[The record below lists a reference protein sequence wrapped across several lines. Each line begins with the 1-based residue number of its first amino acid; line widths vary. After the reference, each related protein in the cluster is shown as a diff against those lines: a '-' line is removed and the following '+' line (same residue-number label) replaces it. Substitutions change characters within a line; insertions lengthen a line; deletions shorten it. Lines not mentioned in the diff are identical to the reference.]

1 MRSRFTAYANGFYQ
15 YVFDTYAQAARTKL
29 DLTMLSEGSQDTQWI
44 KLEVLSAWGEH
55 TRGEVEFIAYYKIK
69 KDFYAMHERSRF
81 IIEDGEWR
89 YLDGDMLNKNGK
101 LNVSRNQT
109 CLCGSMLKYK
119 RCCGK

>member
-15 YVFDTYAQAARTKL
+15 YVFDTYAQSARAKL
-29 DLTMLSEGSQDTQWI
+29 DLSMLSEGSRDTQWI
-44 KLEVLSAWGEH
+44 KLEVQSAWGEGSN
-55 TRGEVEFIAYYKIK
+55 GEVEFIAYYKVN

-81 IIEDGEWR
+81 IAEDGEWR
-89 YLDGDMLNKNGK
+89 YLNGDMLNKNGK
-101 LNVSRNQT
+101 LNIARNQS